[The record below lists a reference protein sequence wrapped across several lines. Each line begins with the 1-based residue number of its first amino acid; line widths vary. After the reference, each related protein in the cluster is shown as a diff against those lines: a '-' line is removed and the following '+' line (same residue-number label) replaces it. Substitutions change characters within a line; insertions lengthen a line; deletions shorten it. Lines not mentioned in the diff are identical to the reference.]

1 MESENSRGWYAGRW
15 CCSSLTVSSQ
25 SECLKVI
32 VFVFYSALLV
42 VTVLLYVLSFTAVVL
57 FFVFYTK
64 PDGCSINKFF
74 IGSNMLFSIIASV
87 ISVLPKVQVRLDYCQ
102 GLSFS
107 EGSLCWTPVCVCLF
121 VCRSLS
127 HGPVSSSLPSSPS
140 TPCFWP
146 GLPWPMSLVS
156 LSVVVV
162 VVVWNHMNSQVLESR
177 TDVVTS
183 YVMYSSTVLVIV
195 LLSVSMKYVDG
206 WSWLIFP
213 LDVEN
218 HSNKR
223 VHFMSTCKRS
233 LWFFYRVG
241 KKLHP
246 HACLIDNYWRPH
258 SGETIYVI
266 HMPHLHVAL
275 YTDTYRAIRHCEK
288 KKHMHIKISRLLLR
302 TNQTKKKDDVRYRW
316 SYRLHHARFLLSRET
331 MTG

>member
-87 ISVLPKVQVRLDYCQ
+87 ISVLPKVQVRFDYCQ

-107 EGSLCWTPVCVCLF
+107 EGSLCWTPVCVCLSAGVSATVRSPPVF
-121 VCRSLS
+121 RHHPLHHVSDLVC
-127 HGPVSSSLPSSPS
+127 HDQ
-140 TPCFWP
+140 WA
-146 GLPWPMSLVS
+146 WWVS
-156 LSVVVV
+156 LLLL
-162 VVVWNHMNSQVLESR
+162 VWSHMNSQVLESR

-183 YVMYSSTVLVIV
+183 YVMYSSTVLEIV

-233 LWFFYRVG
+233 LCFFLSGG
-241 KKLHP
+241 K
-246 HACLIDNYWRPH
+246 
-258 SGETIYVI
+258 E
-266 HMPHLHVAL
+266 VAS
-275 YTDTYRAIRHCEK
+275 TCVSDR
-288 KKHMHIKISRLLLR
+288 
-302 TNQTKKKDDVRYRW
+302 
-316 SYRLHHARFLLSRET
+316 
-331 MTG
+331 

>member
-15 CCSSLTVSSQ
+15 CCSSSLTVSSQ

-74 IGSNMLFSIIASV
+74 IGSNMLFSITASV
-87 ISVLPKVQVRLDYCQ
+87 ISVLPKVQVRFDYCQ

-156 LSVVVV
+156 LSVVVGLKSHEQSSSGEQNRCCNV
-162 VVVWNHMNSQVLESR
+162 IRDVQQHSSGDCSSQCEHEVCWWLKLIDFPTRCWEPFEQKSSFYVHMQTLA
-177 TDVVTS
+177 
-183 YVMYSSTVLVIV
+183 LVF
-195 LLSVSMKYVDG
+195 LSGGKEVA
-206 WSWLIFP
+206 
-213 LDVEN
+213 
-218 HSNKR
+218 
-223 VHFMSTCKRS
+223 STCVSDR
-233 LWFFYRVG
+233 
-241 KKLHP
+241 
-246 HACLIDNYWRPH
+246 
-258 SGETIYVI
+258 
-266 HMPHLHVAL
+266 
-275 YTDTYRAIRHCEK
+275 
-288 KKHMHIKISRLLLR
+288 
-302 TNQTKKKDDVRYRW
+302 
-316 SYRLHHARFLLSRET
+316 
-331 MTG
+331 

>member
-1 MESENSRGWYAGRW
+1 MFESNCVCVLFSPAGGHG
-15 CCSSLTVSSQ
+15 
-25 SECLKVI
+25 
-32 VFVFYSALLV
+32 SALRP
-42 VTVLLYVLSFTAVVL
+42 VLHCCRSLLRLLHQAWWMLHQQVLHWFQHAL
-57 FFVFYTK
+57 
-64 PDGCSINKFF
+64 
-74 IGSNMLFSIIASV
+74 LHH
-87 ISVLPKVQVRLDYCQ
+87 
-102 GLSFS
+102 
-107 EGSLCWTPVCVCLF
+107 SLCDLCAAQSSGALWLLSRFKLLWRFSLLDACVCVCLF
-121 VCRSLS
+121 AGVSATVRSPPVFRHHPLHHVSDLVCHDQWAWWVCL
-127 HGPVSSSLPSSPS
+127 L
-140 TPCFWP
+140 
-146 GLPWPMSLVS
+146 LL
-156 LSVVVV
+156 
-162 VVVWNHMNSQVLESR
+162 VWNHMNSQVLESR

-233 LWFFYRVG
+233 LCFFYRVG

-275 YTDTYRAIRHCEK
+275 YTDTDRAIRRCEK
-288 KKHMHIKISRLLLR
+288 KKHMHIKIRCP
-302 TNQTKKKDDVRYRW
+302 
-316 SYRLHHARFLLSRET
+316 LSLVLPSAPC
-331 MTG
+331 

>member
-1 MESENSRGWYAGRW
+1 MFESNCVCVLFSPAGGHG
-15 CCSSLTVSSQ
+15 
-25 SECLKVI
+25 
-32 VFVFYSALLV
+32 SALRLV
-42 VTVLLYVLSFTAVVL
+42 LHCCRSLLRLLHQAWWMLHQQVLHWFQHALLHH
-57 FFVFYTK
+57 
-64 PDGCSINKFF
+64 
-74 IGSNMLFSIIASV
+74 
-87 ISVLPKVQVRLDYCQ
+87 
-102 GLSFS
+102 
-107 EGSLCWTPVCVCLF
+107 SLCDLCAAQSSGALRLLSRFKLLWRFSLLDACECVCLF

-275 YTDTYRAIRHCEK
+275 YTDTYRAIRRCEK
-288 KKHMHIKISRLLLR
+288 KKYMHIKISRLLLR
-302 TNQTKKKDDVRYRW
+302 TNQTKKNRRCP
-316 SYRLHHARFLLSRET
+316 LSLVLPSAAC
-331 MTG
+331 

>member
-1 MESENSRGWYAGRW
+1 MTLLFTAWFIIGAIGAFLFILIQLVLLVDFAHSLNETWVDKMESENSRGWYAGRW

-140 TPCFWP
+140 TPCF
-146 GLPWPMSLVS
+146 
-156 LSVVVV
+156 
-162 VVVWNHMNSQVLESR
+162 
-177 TDVVTS
+177 
-183 YVMYSSTVLVIV
+183 
-195 LLSVSMKYVDG
+195 
-206 WSWLIFP
+206 
-213 LDVEN
+213 
-218 HSNKR
+218 
-223 VHFMSTCKRS
+223 
-233 LWFFYRVG
+233 
-241 KKLHP
+241 
-246 HACLIDNYWRPH
+246 
-258 SGETIYVI
+258 
-266 HMPHLHVAL
+266 
-275 YTDTYRAIRHCEK
+275 
-288 KKHMHIKISRLLLR
+288 
-302 TNQTKKKDDVRYRW
+302 
-316 SYRLHHARFLLSRET
+316 
-331 MTG
+331 